1 MHNNMAKATLV
12 TEVSDIISALA
23 PILGRPLVL
32 PVEEPENGGDDAPED
47 AAPDERRSILGLL
60 GPTPVDIDDLIRL
73 SGARPAAVRM
83 VLLELEIAG
92 KLERQAGGRVA
103 LL

>member
-1 MHNNMAKATLV
+1 VA
-12 TEVSDIISALA
+12 
-23 PILGRPLVL
+23 
-32 PVEEPENGGDDAPED
+32 EPDRERDFGTDEP
-47 AAPDERRSILGLL
+47 AADERRRIVSLL

-73 SGARPAAVRM
+73 SGARTAVVRT

-92 KLERQAGGRVA
+92 KLERQAGGRVS